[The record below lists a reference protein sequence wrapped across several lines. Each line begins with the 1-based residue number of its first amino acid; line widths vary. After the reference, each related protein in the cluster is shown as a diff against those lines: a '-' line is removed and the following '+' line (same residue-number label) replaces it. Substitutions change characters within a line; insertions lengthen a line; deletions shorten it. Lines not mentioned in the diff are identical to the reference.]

1 MPCRPVKICRN
12 FSLMSVA
19 SQSAFRFLFSN
30 FILKTTV
37 GAVKYGGALFTEKQ
51 QARGLIRAPQTVG
64 KPMRTTLDM
73 QGGAV
78 EGGGEPPFT
87 FNPLEL
93 SSQVQHQLEHDFKG
107 RTKAEALSGTK
118 VKLTFN
124 KADLLITDVCQI
136 KAFGEILTD

>member
-1 MPCRPVKICRN
+1 MP
-12 FSLMSVA
+12 A
-19 SQSAFRFLFSN
+19 S
-30 FILKTTV
+30 
-37 GAVKYGGALFTEKQ
+37 
-51 QARGLIRAPQTVG
+51 APQTVD
-64 KPMRTTLDM
+64 KPLKILLDL
-73 QGGAV
+73 QGGSV
-78 EGGGEPPFT
+78 KGDGESPFT

-124 KADLLITDVCQI
+124 KADLLIADVCQI